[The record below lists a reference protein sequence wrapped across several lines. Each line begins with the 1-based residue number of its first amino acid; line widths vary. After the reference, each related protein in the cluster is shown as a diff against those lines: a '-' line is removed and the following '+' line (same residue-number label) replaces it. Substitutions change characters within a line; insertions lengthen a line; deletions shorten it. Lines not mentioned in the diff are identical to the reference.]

1 MAVLHLEAVCQSAQ
15 VSHRKTIF
23 IILYYY
29 YLCYLLL
36 LYIFR
41 LLTSF
46 HIWTLTLKNV
56 KPEAN
61 LDFFVF
67 LFFLQEESIEEVIKD
82 TESLFKSREKEYQDT
97 IDQIEVRRSGA
108 VGPAAVNV
116 DVLNKGRRTVSW
128 RQLSYL

>member
-1 MAVLHLEAVCQSAQ
+1 M
-15 VSHRKTIF
+15 
-23 IILYYY
+23 
-29 YLCYLLL
+29 
-36 LYIFR
+36 
-41 LLTSF
+41 
-46 HIWTLTLKNV
+46 TLKNV

-67 LFFLQEESIEEVIKD
+67 LFSLQEESIEEVIKD
-82 TESLFKSREKEYQDT
+82 TESLFKSREKEYQET

-108 VGPAAVNV
+108 AGPAAVNV

>member
-1 MAVLHLEAVCQSAQ
+1 MCNDLLVPQGGSIAPRSRLSKFHTEKL
-15 VSHRKTIF
+15 F

-29 YLCYLLL
+29 YFYYLLL
-36 LYIFR
+36 LYILR

-67 LFFLQEESIEEVIKD
+67 LFSLQEESIEEVIKD
-82 TESLFKSREKEYQDT
+82 TESLFKSREKEYQET

-108 VGPAAVNV
+108 VGRV
-116 DVLNKGRRTVSW
+116 K
-128 RQLSYL
+128 